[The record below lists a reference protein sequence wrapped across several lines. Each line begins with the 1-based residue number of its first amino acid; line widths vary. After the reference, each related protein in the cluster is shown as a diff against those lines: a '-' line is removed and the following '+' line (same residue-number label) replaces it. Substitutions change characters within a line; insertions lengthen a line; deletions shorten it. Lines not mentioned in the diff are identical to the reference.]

1 MESIHMIDN
10 ASLRRGGAD
19 LGYTLMIEIFTWSR
33 SFCAHFAL
41 ILRSFYLDWIYQT
54 THDN

>member
-19 LGYTLMIEIFTWSR
+19 VGYTLMIEIFTWSH
-33 SFCAHFAL
+33 SFCTQ
-41 ILRSFYLDWIYQT
+41 FYLDWIYQT